1 MSNLYAAFWQPYSI
15 MLANEEMHMFL
26 NRQPSTHHSYFL
38 SMAKFSTLIVLFSL
52 LLAACGS
59 TTSSGSATAT
69 PTVKNKISVL
79 YAGSLVNLM
88 EKKIGPAFT
97 QATGY
102 PYEGEGKGSTA
113 LATEIKGHLRTPDIF
128 ISAAASVDQS
138 LMGSAN
144 GNYVSWYAPFMR
156 TSLVIGYNPQSKFA
170 ADLQAA
176 ANGTKSWYQ
185 VLEEPGFRLGRTDP
199 ALDPKGVRT
208 IILMELAQQ
217 YYNLPNL
224 SQKILGSP
232 ENASQIFPEE
242 ELVARM
248 GSGQLDAGFF
258 YLNEVKEQN
267 LPYITLPAQINLGD
281 PSYNSTYAKA
291 SYTDPKSGQ
300 KTKGSA
306 TVYTITIPNTSKN
319 KDGAIAFVNFL
330 FSAEGKSMLTQDGLT
345 LVTPT
350 LQGDASAVPSQVQ
363 QDFSS

>member
-1 MSNLYAAFWQPYSI
+1 
-15 MLANEEMHMFL
+15 
-26 NRQPSTHHSYFL
+26 
-38 SMAKFSTLIVLFSL
+38 VLFSV
-52 LLAACGS
+52 LLAACGG
-59 TTSSGSATAT
+59 TTGSSNTPTA
-69 PTVKNKISVL
+69 TVKNKISVL

-88 EKKIGPAFT
+88 EKQVGPAFT

-113 LATEIKGHLRTPDIF
+113 LANEIKGRLRTPDIF
-128 ISAAASVDQS
+128 ISASAAVDES
-138 LMGSAN
+138 LMGADN
-144 GNYVSWYAPFMR
+144 GNYVSWYAPFIR
-156 TSLVIGYNPQSKFA
+156 TSLVIGYNDKSKFA

-176 ANGTKSWYQ
+176 ANGSKPWYQ

-217 YYNLPNL
+217 YYNQPDL

-242 ELVARM
+242 ELVARL

-267 LPYITLPAQINLGD
+267 LPYITLPVQINLGD
-281 PSYNSTYAKA
+281 PAYNSTYAKA
-291 SYTDPKSGQ
+291 SYTDPKTGQ
-300 KTKGSA
+300 TTKGSA

-330 FSAEGKSMLTQDGLT
+330 FSTQGKAILTGDGLI

-350 LQGDASAVPSQVQ
+350 VKGDTSAVPDQVR
-363 QDFSS
+363 QDFGL